1 MRTVPHT
8 LLPLFSHRRRTVKG
22 APTFSCQMVETKIG
36 LALAAMRRIMMKRSK
51 RMRRAK
57 MQSSYQSAKRAF
69 GSFCQS
75 ANNLDVQ
82 SIVRYPRTAKVRL
95 FNLFWND
102 LRTVHNWQL
111 DSFSLGT
118 IGSRLSLTS
127 FMNCHLHR
135 SSSCGEND
143 LHSRP
148 PEQMVI
154 MHKCWG
160 EENICCINK
169 CRPHCKHFPFRP
181 PVCANKGEFL
191 N

>member
-22 APTFSCQMVETKIG
+22 APTFSCQMVKTKIS
-36 LALAAMRRIMMKRSK
+36 LASAAMKMMMRKMRK
-51 RMRRAK
+51 TMRRAK
-57 MQSSYQSAKRAF
+57 MQSFYWSAKRAF
-69 GSFCQS
+69 GSCCRS
-75 ANNLDVQ
+75 AKNLDVQ
-82 SIVRYPRTAKVRL
+82 SIARYPHTTKVRL
-95 FNLFWND
+95 FNLIWND
-102 LRTVHNWQL
+102 LGIFHNWQL

-135 SSSCGEND
+135 SSSCSEIN

-148 PEQMVI
+148 PEQLVI

-160 EENICCINK
+160 EENIYCINK
-169 CRPHCKHFPFRP
+169 CRPHRKHFNQYSGIQF
-181 PVCANKGEFL
+181 
-191 N
+191 